1 MEKSQQISSN
11 SFGVGDGTEIPSRKN
26 AKDEN
31 IAATRGLC
39 LLTEI
44 DWVGLTIDDIPIKEI
59 CGLLPGFLRIEV
71 LARYA
76 QFSDTPTWQNIN
88 MSNTQQW
95 DCTWHVL
102 KNSAPDIID
111 AEAKAHRASGGNC
124 VDLDLAWI
132 DDQ

>member
-1 MEKSQQISSN
+1 M
-11 SFGVGDGTEIPSRKN
+11 GIPSRKN

-44 DWVGLTIDDIPIKEI
+44 DWVGLTIDDIPIKETY
-59 CGLLPGFLRIEV
+59 GLLPGFLRIEV
-71 LARYA
+71 LARYAMYA

-102 KNSAPDIID
+102 KNSAPDMID

-124 VDLDLAWI
+124 VDLDLPWI
-132 DDQ
+132 DDDQCT